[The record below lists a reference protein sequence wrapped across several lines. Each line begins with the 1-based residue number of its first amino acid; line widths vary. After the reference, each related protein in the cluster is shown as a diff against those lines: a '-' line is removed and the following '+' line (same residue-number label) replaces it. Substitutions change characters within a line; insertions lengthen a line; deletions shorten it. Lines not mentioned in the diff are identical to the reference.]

1 MWASYQSS
9 ENPCSDRIGSNFKI
23 PPSQRRGK
31 PLFSVRFL
39 VVGVPYHSGYLSGV
53 TEKLVE
59 DLDEE
64 LWDAEDLKIPVFHTE
79 DGMLRVYG
87 LPYPRVNIC

>member
-39 VVGVPYHSGYLSGV
+39 VVGVPYHSGYLSGM

-64 LWDAEDLKIPVFHTE
+64 LWNAEDLKIHAE
-79 DGMLRVYG
+79 DGMLCVYA
-87 LPYPRVNIC
+87 LSYLRVNFC

>member
-9 ENPCSDRIGSNFKI
+9 ENLCFDRIGSNFKI
-23 PPSQRRGK
+23 PPSAQLERRRGK
-31 PLFSVRFL
+31 PLFSIRFL
-39 VVGVPYHSGYLSGV
+39 VVGVPYHSGYLSGM

-64 LWDAEDLKIPVFHTE
+64 SWNAEDLKIHTE
-79 DGMLRVYG
+79 DGMLCVY
-87 LPYPRVNIC
+87 Y